1 MNRVSRSIAQQLL
14 DAELAINN
22 TLASPTILAAVGLYG
37 YSQIRM
43 EAAKTLFQEA
53 LELTEKQMKE
63 YGDQYEATA
72 GVQRAWDEAA
82 VAYAAS
88 LKIARIAFRGN
99 NAARNALGLEGIR
112 KQSLSGWLSEARRF
126 YNNMLRD
133 AELMAAMETFNYTE
147 AKFEAEAALVE
158 AVAAASELQHRE
170 RGVAQETTK
179 LRDEKLDALM
189 QWLADFKAIAEIA
202 LADSPQQLEQ
212 LGWVVGP

>member
-22 TLASPTILAAVGLYG
+22 TLASPTILAAVGTYG
-37 YSQIRM
+37 YTAIRM
-43 EAAKTLFQEA
+43 QTAKALFQEA
-53 LELTEKQMKE
+53 LELTEKQKKE

-133 AELMAAMETFNYTE
+133 AELMAAMEIFNYT
-147 AKFEAEAALVE
+147 
-158 AVAAASELQHRE
+158 
-170 RGVAQETTK
+170 
-179 LRDEKLDALM
+179 
-189 QWLADFKAIAEIA
+189 
-202 LADSPQQLEQ
+202 
-212 LGWVVGP
+212 

>member
-133 AELMAAMETFNYTE
+133 AELMAAMEIFNYTE

>member
-1 MNRVSRSIAQQLL
+1 MNRISRSIAQQLL

-22 TLASPTILAAVGLYG
+22 TLASPTILAAVGTYG
-37 YSQIRM
+37 YTATRM
-43 EAAKTLFQEA
+43 QTAKALFQEA
-53 LELTEKQMKE
+53 LELTEKQKKE

-158 AVAAASELQHRE
+158 GVAAASELQHRE

>member
-22 TLASPTILAAVGLYG
+22 TLASPTILAAVGTYG
-37 YSQIRM
+37 YTAIRM
-43 EAAKTLFQEA
+43 QTAKALFQEA
-53 LELTEKQMKE
+53 LELTEKQKKE

>member
-22 TLASPTILAAVGLYG
+22 TLASPTILAAVGTYG
-37 YSQIRM
+37 YTAIRM
-43 EAAKTLFQEA
+43 QTAKTLFQEA
-53 LELTEKQMKE
+53 LELTEKQKKE

>member
-22 TLASPTILAAVGLYG
+22 TLASPTILAAVGTYG
-37 YSQIRM
+37 YTATRM
-43 EAAKTLFQEA
+43 QTAKALFQEA
-53 LELTEKQMKE
+53 LELTEKQKKE

-179 LRDEKLDALM
+179 LRDEKLDELM

>member
-1 MNRVSRSIAQQLL
+1 M
-14 DAELAINN
+14 
-22 TLASPTILAAVGLYG
+22 G
-37 YSQIRM
+37 
-43 EAAKTLFQEA
+43 
-53 LELTEKQMKE
+53 
-63 YGDQYEATA
+63 
-72 GVQRAWDEAA
+72 WEAA

-179 LRDEKLDALM
+179 LRDESWM
-189 QWLADFKAIAEIA
+189 R
-202 LADSPQQLEQ
+202 
-212 LGWVVGP
+212 